1 MPMKF
6 VVTGTPGLHWRI
18 AAFSSRKFASI
29 ASDMKRR

>member
-6 VVTGTPGLHWRI
+6 VVTGTSTLDSRM
-18 AAFSSRKFASI
+18 AAFSSRKHASM